1 LDVCFLREVFLDD
14 SSIRAEWASSHEGVL
29 VVTIDNPPANAMKLT
44 TFRELRELFV
54 NVRDDY
60 VDARCIVLTGHG
72 KIFCAGADTRELS
85 ARTAEMQLARSEV
98 SRSCF
103 DAIRRCALPV
113 VGAVNGAAVGAG
125 VVLAASCDIV
135 LASDNAHFSLTEVL
149 IGALGGTRH
158 TARLVPNKLMRY
170 MALTGQRVSAHD
182 VERFGGILQVTSR
195 EDLLQ
200 RALVIAGQIAA
211 LSPYGVQMMKESIN
225 LTEDLPV
232 TEGYRIEQLYTTIA
246 SNLPDAQEAA
256 SATREKR
263 KPQWS
268 GQTIS
273 LHRTNNPER

>member
-1 LDVCFLREVFLDD
+1 MSD
-14 SSIRAEWASSHEGVL
+14 SSVRVEWASDHPGVL
-29 VVTIDNPPANAMKLT
+29 IVTLDNPPANAMKLAM
-44 TFRELRELFV
+44 FREVRDLFL
-54 NVRDDY
+54 NIRDDY
-60 VDARCIVLTGHG
+60 VDARCVILTGEG
-72 KIFCAGADTRELS
+72 KIFCAGADTRELA
-85 ARTAEMQLARSEV
+85 ARTTEMQIARSEI

-103 DAIRRCALPV
+103 DAIRRCPLPV
-113 VGAVNGAAVGAG
+113 IGAINGAAVGAG

-135 LASDNAHFSLTEVL
+135 LASENAHFSLTEVL

-170 MALTGQRVSAHD
+170 MALTGQRVGAAD
-182 VERFGGILQVTSR
+182 IERFGGILEVTTR
-195 EDLLQ
+195 EALLE

-211 LSPYGVQMMKESIN
+211 LSPYGVQLMKESIN

-256 SATREKR
+256 AATREKR

-268 GQTIS
+268 GQTLS
-273 LHRTNNPER
+273 LHRADVPQR

>member
-1 LDVCFLREVFLDD
+1 MSE
-14 SSIRAEWASSHEGVL
+14 SSIRTEWAAGHDGVL
-29 VVTIDNPPANAMKLT
+29 VVTIDNPPANAMKLAM
-44 TFRELRELFV
+44 FRELRDLFL
-54 NVRDDY
+54 NIRDDR
-60 VDARCIVLTGHG
+60 VNARCVILTGEG
-72 KIFCAGADTRELS
+72 KIFCAGADTRELA
-85 ARTAEMQLARSEV
+85 ARTTEMQLARSEV
-98 SRSCF
+98 SRGCF
-103 DAIRRCALPV
+103 DAIRRCSLPV
-113 VGAVNGAAVGAG
+113 ICAVNGAAVGAG

-170 MALTGQRVSAHD
+170 MALTGQRVGAEAM
-182 VERFGGILQVTSR
+182 ERFGGILEVTPR
-195 EDLLQ
+195 EALLD
-200 RALVIAGQIAA
+200 RALVVAGQIAA
-211 LSPYGVQMMKESIN
+211 LSAYGVQLMKESIN

-256 SATREKR
+256 TAMREKR

-273 LHRTNNPER
+273 LHRTNDPKR